1 MNFMFFLFGPW
12 FWLAAAVI
20 LALIEIFT
28 VGLTTIW
35 FAISAVV
42 LIFVSM
48 APVPL
53 IVQLIIFVALAA
65 LLLVFTRPIAVK
77 KLKIG
82 REKTNIDALIG
93 KTALVIKKI
102 TEFEKGEV
110 KIAGQIWSAHGEDN
124 QEINENSKCT
134 VVRIEGVQAI
144 VRPLENNSINE
155 QEK

>member
-1 MNFMFFLFGPW
+1 MDFMFFLFGPW
-12 FWLAAAVI
+12 FWLAVAVI

-53 IVQLIIFVALAA
+53 IAQLIIFVALAA
-65 LLLVFTRPIAVK
+65 LLLVFTRPIAIK
-77 KLKIG
+77 KLKVG

-93 KTALVIKKI
+93 KTALVVKKI

-124 QEINENSKCT
+124 QEINEGSKCT